1 MSDTKD
7 DDNTLRSTHG
17 VHVQPDP
24 IPNDHPSAH
33 DLLIAEVGRRKAFGI
48 AKYGVT
54 LQPFNGRDPLKDALD
69 EAIDLCVYLVTAIEE
84 RDGKPE
90 VWERFEDIPLG
101 MMFRPKS
108 MPGLILEKLPKDL
121 YAVKVRP
128 NAYADIAIVVADH
141 APFVRADS

>member
-54 LQPFNGRDPLKDALD
+54 LQPWNGRDPLKDALD

-84 RDGKPE
+84 RDAGP
-90 VWERFEDIPLG
+90 WNRIEDVPAGVIVRDRDGHIPARDSISQAG
-101 MMFRPKS
+101 RDYINSF
-108 MPGLILEKLPKDL
+108 
-121 YAVKVRP
+121 
-128 NAYADIAIVVADH
+128 
-141 APFVRADS
+141 APFTRADS